1 MKYLNFFS
9 KFNSFN
15 KVFEN
20 FMHLGVLQMVN
31 YLLPLLIMPF
41 LIRSIGLD
49 GMGKLNFALTIILY
63 IQLFV
68 DYGFNLTAT
77 KNISQ
82 CKDDKNKLNEIYTCV
97 MLIKCVILLGSL
109 SVFSVL
115 IFTVEYLRSDWLL
128 YICTFGIVIG
138 YTLFPVWLFQGLQEM
153 KYITQLNLLSKVIYT
168 LLIFLVISSK
178 DDLVLIP
185 LFSSFAALFVTGV
198 SLWLVFT
205 KLQIK
210 PNINYIKNAKEYV
223 KGGWDVFLQQ
233 FYVSLYIPLNI
244 IFLGL
249 LASSEA
255 VGVFTIAQ
263 TIATIPLL
271 LITVGMQAY
280 FPHAVQVYK
289 EDSKVYLYQIK
300 KLMLI
305 ISIYSIAVLALSFF
319 FSRVALELFIGNE
332 FLKIEEVYNIL
343 IFGLLFGAF
352 SQIITQVFVTIE
364 KATVLSKIS
373 FITMILSLGLSP
385 IIISIYGVIGLSLFT
400 VFRQFFVISCC
411 LVILR
416 GVLNKNGTTHFK
428 AI

>member
-1 MKYLNFFS
+1 
-9 KFNSFN
+9 
-15 KVFEN
+15 
-20 FMHLGVLQMVN
+20 MHLGVLQMVN

-153 KYITQLNLLSKVIYT
+153 KYITQLNVLSKVIYT

>member
-1 MKYLNFFS
+1 
-9 KFNSFN
+9 
-15 KVFEN
+15 
-20 FMHLGVLQMVN
+20 MHLAVLQMVN

-41 LIRSIGLD
+41 LIRTIGLD

-63 IQLFV
+63 IQLLV

-97 MLIKCVILLGSL
+97 MLIKCVILLSSL
-109 SVFSVL
+109 SIFSVL
-115 IFTVEYLRSDWLL
+115 IFNVEYLCSDWLL

-153 KYITQLNLLSKVIYT
+153 KYITQLNLLSRAIYT

-198 SLWLVFT
+198 SLWLVRT

-210 PNINYIKNAKEYV
+210 PNINYVKNAKDYL

-249 LASSEA
+249 LTSSEA

-263 TIATIPLL
+263 TVATIPLL

-289 EDSKVYLYQIK
+289 EDSKLYLYQIK

-305 ISIYSIAVLALSFF
+305 ISIYSIAVIALSFF
-319 FSRVALELFIGNE
+319 FSRVALEIFIGNE

-343 IFGLLFGAF
+343 IFGLFFGAF

-364 KATVLSKIS
+364 KAKILSKIS

-385 IIISIYGVIGLSLFT
+385 IIINIYGVIGLSIFT

-411 LVILR
+411 LFILI

-428 AI
+428 AV

>member
-153 KYITQLNLLSKVIYT
+153 KYITQLNVLSKVIYT